1 MDAPSGEHKPREVVG
16 AAIVPALL
24 RTKLLPSGVT
34 SCVFE
39 CVLDVAVLCVRVAS
53 LLCFEVTGW
62 ADWTRLVVV
71 MELDAV
77 AVATE
82 EGAEETVQGGP
93 EKDAENAALLA
104 VEWDCKDADARL
116 VILSLFEATT
126 GLKALFSPFSRLERG

>member
-1 MDAPSGEHKPREVVG
+1 MG
-16 AAIVPALL
+16 AGIVSALL
-24 RTKLLPSGVT
+24 RTKLLPSDVT

-53 LLCFEVTGW
+53 LWCFEVAGW

-82 EGAEETVQGGP
+82 EGVEETVQGGAG
-93 EKDAENAALLA
+93 KDVENVVLLA
-104 VEWDCKDADARL
+104 VDCGEDTDARL
-116 VILSLFEATT
+116 VILLLFEATT

>member
-1 MDAPSGEHKPREVVG
+1 MDAPSGEHKPREVAG
-16 AAIVPALL
+16 AGIVSALF
-24 RTKLLPSGVT
+24 RTKLLPS

-53 LLCFEVTGW
+53 LWCFEVTGW

-71 MELDAV
+71 MEPDAV

-82 EGAEETVQGGP
+82 KGAEETVHGGA
-93 EKDAENAALLA
+93 EIDVENAVTVLLA
-104 VEWDCKDADARL
+104 VDWDGKDADARL